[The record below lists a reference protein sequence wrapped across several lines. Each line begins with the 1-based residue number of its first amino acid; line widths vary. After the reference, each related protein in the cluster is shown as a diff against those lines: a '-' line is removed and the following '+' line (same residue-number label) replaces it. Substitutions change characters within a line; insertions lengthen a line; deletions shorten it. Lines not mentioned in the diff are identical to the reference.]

1 MHTRLHAKA
10 SRVRIKLRLMLTGLI
25 VLGVLGVLSMLP
37 PYVGPP
43 LGLELDVAANVELV
57 DHVVAGGTVV
67 VCSFVAA
74 WLLYSRRMAADSPF
88 LMGAVALA
96 VLGAVWQTTSHVP
109 LVFDGGGPLTPWDTV
124 LFHAIPGPVVT
135 AVALALLWRVLSE
148 EPEEE
153 RQASV

>member
-1 MHTRLHAKA
+1 M
-10 SRVRIKLRLMLTGLI
+10 VTGLI
-25 VLGVLGVLSMLP
+25 LLGALAVLSMLP

-43 LGLELDVAANVELV
+43 LGLELDVASNVELV

-74 WLLYSRRMAADSPF
+74 WLLRTERITTDSPF
-88 LMGAVALA
+88 LMGAVALG

-109 LVFDGGGPLTPWDTV
+109 LVLDGGGPLTPWGTV

-135 AVALALLWRVLSE
+135 VVALILLWRVLSE
-148 EPEEE
+148 ESDAE
-153 RQASV
+153 RQAKV

>member
-1 MHTRLHAKA
+1 
-10 SRVRIKLRLMLTGLI
+10 MLTGLI
-25 VLGVLGVLSMLP
+25 LLGVLAVLSMLP

-43 LGLELDVAANVELV
+43 LGLELDVASNVELV

-74 WLLYSRRMAADSPF
+74 WLLRTERITTDSPF
-88 LMGAVALA
+88 LMGAVALG

-109 LVFDGGGPLTPWDTV
+109 LVLDGGGPLTPWGTV

-153 RQASV
+153 RQAKV